1 MAATPSPVFIH
12 NASFIEV
19 ACGEHFSA
27 AISTNHDLYTWGR
40 SENLQLGYNISKAHA
55 QPSTKPPSRLGQG
68 GSPMPRVVPALA
80 GRVHAVSIG
89 TDHVCAVDQEGQL
102 YTWGRGSFSQLGL
115 GDSKDRVEPSAVPG
129 LTPVIDVST
138 GWRFTVCVCED
149 GAVYSWGAGSAGQL
163 GHASKLR
170 RRVPTPVKFFEQWR
184 GSNVRVSTL
193 SCGETHVFA
202 LTNEGKLYGWG
213 SNENGRLGVG
223 PEVQDSTI
231 PTEINLLHPVR
242 QVHAGNRHSA
252 CVDEGGSVY
261 TWGCGSNGRLG
272 HGTTDDVYV
281 PTKVVSTVLTKHVR
295 VVRAKCGVSH
305 TCALD
310 RKGQLYVWGC
320 GNSGR
325 LGISGSKHDDK
336 VRPVRLAHPHPLQ
349 GVDCGAN
356 HNVALSKKDGRLVS
370 SVRLTVKVP
379 CHRLIYLPFCSSFS
393 FCSLCSFLFSLF
405 SLFSCKVAWGALGHV
420 SNKGQLGPGSQAEA
434 ESSGTGGGG
443 GSSSRGGGGRR
454 RSHPPG
460 DTTDAF
466 QAFAVDSDTT
476 DDDEEEEGE
485 EEIIQGVRLLPR
497 TASTLGLRVK
507 TPPVITDKTLLQEL
521 RQEGGADPHPSTTSI
536 QIRANAPPP
545 LPGKLRCSRNGQWAA
560 MRQWK
565 TMGKWKGWTVEGHE
579 CCIE

>member
-1 MAATPSPVFIH
+1 MAATPLPVFIH

-370 SVRLTVKVP
+370 SVRLIG
-379 CHRLIYLPFCSSFS
+379 RYL
-393 FCSLCSFLFSLF
+393 
-405 SLFSCKVAWGALGHV
+405 A
-420 SNKGQLGPGSQAEA
+420 
-434 ESSGTGGGG
+434 T
-443 GSSSRGGGGRR
+443 
-454 RSHPPG
+454 
-460 DTTDAF
+460 
-466 QAFAVDSDTT
+466 
-476 DDDEEEEGE
+476 
-485 EEIIQGVRLLPR
+485 I
-497 TASTLGLRVK
+497 
-507 TPPVITDKTLLQEL
+507 
-521 RQEGGADPHPSTTSI
+521 
-536 QIRANAPPP
+536 
-545 LPGKLRCSRNGQWAA
+545 
-560 MRQWK
+560 
-565 TMGKWKGWTVEGHE
+565 
-579 CCIE
+579 